1 MFLNIFI
8 LNLYFTQYIF
18 NYSCCPKC
26 QNSTDHIF
34 ENKTSNSSSP
44 TLSLIPS
51 SLKVIIK
58 PSYSDTATQYSPPPT
73 TATENYSTNL
83 VSPVPSLPALP
94 TTNTTLHS
102 MQDFNTKATQTDNHN
117 NTLTSVSTQTDN
129 HSRSGALEVN
139 TGFSNIPELLESRSK
154 TTATKPQELESEDP
168 VLAIAHR
175 VLDTIEFQRERIE
188 RAVHGT
194 SQQLILGLLQRDLAS
209 LKNKIVMEENTL
221 IWCSMVDKLRE
232 IEKEI

>member
-1 MFLNIFI
+1 M
-8 LNLYFTQYIF
+8 
-18 NYSCCPKC
+18 
-26 QNSTDHIF
+26 
-34 ENKTSNSSSP
+34 
-44 TLSLIPS
+44 
-51 SLKVIIK
+51 IIK
-58 PSYSDTATQYSPPPT
+58 PSYSDTATRYSPPPT

-94 TTNTTLHS
+94 TTKTTLHS

-139 TGFSNIPELLESRSK
+139 TGFSNNPELNQDKK
-154 TTATKPQELESEDP
+154 TTAAKPQEFESEDP
-168 VLAIAHR
+168 VLAIAYR

-194 SQQLILGLLQRDLAS
+194 SQQLTLGLLQRELAC
-209 LKNKIVMEENTL
+209 LKNKVVMEENTL
-221 IWCSMVDKLRE
+221 IWCSMVNKLRE
-232 IEKEI
+232 IERSE

>member
-1 MFLNIFI
+1 MS
-8 LNLYFTQYIF
+8 FTQYILTTVAVL
-18 NYSCCPKC
+18 NKC

-34 ENKTSNSSSP
+34 ENKTRNSSSP

-139 TGFSNIPELLESRSK
+139 TGFSNNPELLESRSK
-154 TTATKPQELESEDP
+154 TTATKPQEFESEDP
-168 VLAIAHR
+168 VLAIVHR
-175 VLDTIEFQRERIE
+175 VLDTIELQRERIE

-194 SQQLILGLLQRDLAS
+194 SQQLTLGLLQKELAS
-209 LKNKIVMEENTL
+209 LKNKVVMEENTL

>member
-1 MFLNIFI
+1 MH
-8 LNLYFTQYIF
+8 
-18 NYSCCPKC
+18 
-26 QNSTDHIF
+26 NSTGHIF

-58 PSYSDTATQYSPPPT
+58 PSYRDTATQYSPPLT
-73 TATENYSTNL
+73 TATENYSESTNL
-83 VSPVPSLPALP
+83 VSLVPSLPALP

-139 TGFSNIPELLESRSK
+139 TGFSNNPELLESRSK
-154 TTATKPQELESEDP
+154 TTATKPQEFDSEDP

-194 SQQLILGLLQRDLAS
+194 SQQLTLGLLQRELAS
-209 LKNKIVMEENTL
+209 LKNKVVMEENTL
-221 IWCSMVDKLRE
+221 IWCSEQAERDRE
-232 IEKEI
+232 KRLNTQY

>member
-1 MFLNIFI
+1 MYSQSVLHALSTFLTTVAV
-8 LNLYFTQYIF
+8 LN
-18 NYSCCPKC
+18 KC
-26 QNSTDHIF
+26 QNSTDHII
-34 ENKTSNSSSP
+34 ENKTSNNYSSSP

-94 TTNTTLHS
+94 ATNTALHS

-139 TGFSNIPELLESRSK
+139 TGFQTIPNYLNQDQKL
-154 TTATKPQELESEDP
+154 
-168 VLAIAHR
+168 
-175 VLDTIEFQRERIE
+175 
-188 RAVHGT
+188 
-194 SQQLILGLLQRDLAS
+194 QQQNHKS
-209 LKNKIVMEENTL
+209 
-221 IWCSMVDKLRE
+221 
-232 IEKEI
+232 